1 MFFKTQ
7 ITACQGDSGGPAVW
21 DNEEDKRSYVIGIL
35 SHPNDCFK
43 SGFSTDDT
51 PVPDTFVKIPG
62 NKDTID
68 WIIQEGGKELKE
80 CLVDDDDLEANLEDE
95 HMSQLY
101 QSIER
106 LQEAREYKRDKQQA
120 KKDKKKEEEKEEPNL
135 DQPGPSQENMMPYK
149 QENGRWKCPCC
160 SFDSKWISYI
170 KRHINHRHSGT
181 LDTLFSSNHNI
192 HKSSCGFRPFN

>member
-1 MFFKTQ
+1 M
-7 ITACQGDSGGPAVW
+7 
-21 DNEEDKRSYVIGIL
+21 IGIL

-106 LQEAREYKRDKQQA
+106 LQEAREYK
-120 KKDKKKEEEKEEPNL
+120 
-135 DQPGPSQENMMPYK
+135 SQENMMPYK

>member
-1 MFFKTQ
+1 M
-7 ITACQGDSGGPAVW
+7 
-21 DNEEDKRSYVIGIL
+21 
-35 SHPNDCFK
+35 
-43 SGFSTDDT
+43 
-51 PVPDTFVKIPG
+51 
-62 NKDTID
+62 
-68 WIIQEGGKELKE
+68 
-80 CLVDDDDLEANLEDE
+80 VD
-95 HMSQLY
+95 Y

-120 KKDKKKEEEKEEPNL
+120 KKDKKKEEENENEK
-135 DQPGPSQENMMPYK
+135 ENMMPYK

-192 HKSSCGFRPFN
+192 HKSSCGLCFWASDPLIDRF